1 MVDMDEEPSQI
12 FSGIFEYAELSKNCI
27 INKDCIIHNNEIY
40 ERITSS
46 EKTISEILNDPTDF
60 REMIKNTDNSEEKMH
75 YAQLLGIKRLAV
87 GVSKELDNVFN
98 ILFK

>member
-1 MVDMDEEPSQI
+1 
-12 FSGIFEYAELSKNCI
+12 
-27 INKDCIIHNNEIY
+27 
-40 ERITSS
+40 
-46 EKTISEILNDPTDF
+46 
-60 REMIKNTDNSEEKMH
+60 MIKNTDNSEEKMH